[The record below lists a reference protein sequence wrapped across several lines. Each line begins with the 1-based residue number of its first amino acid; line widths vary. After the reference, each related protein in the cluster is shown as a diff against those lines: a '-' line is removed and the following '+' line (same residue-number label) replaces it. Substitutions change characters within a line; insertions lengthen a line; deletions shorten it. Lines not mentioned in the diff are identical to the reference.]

1 MDWIEDARIIP
12 PGEHGNGVEVHPPPF
27 IQKIDCRF
35 VDGVLQMEI
44 GNHFL
49 HPGAS
54 GSESIYVHIRL
65 K

>member
-1 MDWIEDARIIP
+1 MDWIEDARIIPP

-27 IQKIDCRF
+27 FQKIDCRF
-35 VDGVLQMEI
+35 VDGVLQI
-44 GNHFL
+44 RNHVL

-54 GSESIYVHIRL
+54 GSESIYVHVRL